1 MSKNSKVT
9 EEDLNG
15 IKEFFTKKAVCYP
28 VIEEIP
34 VVDLK
39 ANVVIFRDMGY

>member
-1 MSKNSKVT
+1 MSKYYKVT
-9 EEDLNG
+9 EEEINE

-28 VIEEIP
+28 VIEERP

-39 ANVVIFRDMGY
+39 AKLVIFRDMGY